1 MDHITAIAWIR
12 NIKHVAANGDYEGAH
27 SLEDDLFEEF
37 VKWIAQTGTNEQRN
51 VANTVLES
59 KLIDFARECA

>member
-1 MDHITAIAWIR
+1 MDHITASAWIR
-12 NIKHVAANGDYEGAH
+12 NIKHVAASGDYEGAH

-37 VKWIAQTGTNEQRN
+37 VKWIAHTGTNEQRN